1 MADKLVCGVRRC
13 VPAFVESN
21 PRGKDQEAYDAAA
34 KQGALPASTSAEL
47 TMRIITGGED
57 AKVGKVVHREGVYP
71 W

>member
-1 MADKLVCGVRRC
+1 MCPG
-13 VPAFVESN
+13 FVESN